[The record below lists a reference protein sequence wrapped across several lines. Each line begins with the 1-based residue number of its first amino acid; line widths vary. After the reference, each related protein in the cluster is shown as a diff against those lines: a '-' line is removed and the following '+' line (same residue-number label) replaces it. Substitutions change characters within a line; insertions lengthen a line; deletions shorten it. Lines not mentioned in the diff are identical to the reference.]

1 MTHTTGLG
9 YWFWS
14 ENLVRWEKVSG
25 TPNVVAGSNDH
36 GDLRLDLQQL
46 PAFRHARGRE
56 TV

>member
-14 ENLVRWEKVSG
+14 EKLVRWEKVTG